1 MRRLLE
7 SLVPGDHIFWRWVG
21 GMFGLYVVL
30 MVTAAGA
37 FVSHES
43 SRKLAREAAT
53 TVAIEAKL
61 RGVVQTA
68 MQAPIPPHRVA
79 ENY

>member
-7 SLVPGDHIFWRWVG
+7 SLVPGDHIYWRWVG
-21 GMFGLYVVL
+21 GMF
-30 MVTAAGA
+30 
-37 FVSHES
+37 
-43 SRKLAREAAT
+43 RKLAREAAT